1 MQVPGVRNFS
11 ARYLLLI
18 YFGWWIIWMVL
29 QTLVLFNADLLTL
42 DTAIKDATI
51 TTVVLAF
58 AGYIMITS
66 MRFYHP
72 RQILQLTWSIGLAI
86 ACVFL
91 IRWIATQWLQGEEG
105 YLEFLEKTL
114 VVRGLF
120 SWLMISIITIVAWVW
135 FYIGEQ
141 QEIESRKA
149 TTAATTETK
158 PSIGPRGLR

>member
-11 ARYLLLI
+11 TRYLILI

-29 QTLVLFNADLLTL
+29 QTLVLFNAELLTL
-42 DTAIKDATI
+42 DIAIQDAAI
-51 TTVVLAF
+51 TTVVLAL

-72 RQILQLTWSIGLAI
+72 RQISQLTWSIALAI

-91 IRWIATQWLQGEEG
+91 IRWIATPWFQGEAG
-105 YLEFLEKTL
+105 YLEFLEKTF

-135 FYIGEQ
+135 FYIREQ

-149 TTAATTETK
+149 TTEQLARDAAL
-158 PSIGPRGLR
+158 S